1 MRIFKKFPFI
11 LLSLSGYAV
20 LNPALVNI
28 FDAAI
33 AQPASANESST
44 HRHSLLIFAPDMLSK
59 ALAKQLA
66 AFDNK
71 QDDLEVREIS
81 LVYVVGKTASAQ
93 LGSYVVAPAVR
104 LRAHYQVG
112 ADEFRTILAD
122 EHGGIELVSDVPI
135 TAAQLFETTDAVPV
149 THEAQR

>member
-1 MRIFKKFPFI
+1 MQIIKKFPFI
-11 LLSLSGYAV
+11 LLPLFGYAA
-20 LNPALVNI
+20 LNPVLGNVFGAQ
-28 FDAAI
+28 I
-33 AQPASANESST
+33 APTASANETGT

-66 AFDNK
+66 AFTGK
-71 QDDLEVREIS
+71 QEDLDIREIS

-104 LRAHYQVG
+104 LRARYRVA

-122 EHGGIELVSDVPI
+122 EQGGIELVSDVPI